1 MEKII
6 DISRKISSNMVM
18 WPGDDAPK
26 ISKKCS
32 INKGDCCNLSS
43 IEMNL
48 HIGTHIDAPFHF
60 IDGGKSISS
69 LDLSYFIGNVK
80 VFELDVEN
88 YIDKKDLINLD
99 ILKGDKIFFKTKNSF
114 LPDDSIFYKDYVYI
128 NTEAARYLVEK
139 QIKTVGI
146 DYFSIGGYHKE
157 NEIVHKILLS
167 SDIFIIEGLNLKE
180 AVVGEYG
187 FSCLPLYIEGVD
199 GSPARGV
206 LYI

>member
-99 ILKGDKIFFKTKNSF
+99 ILKGDKIFFKTKNFSATVAVLAENKHSARALFCIRQSRDLNPGRPHARSTLYRYTTSDTSNFCHFF
-114 LPDDSIFYKDYVYI
+114 LANFLDLTF
-128 NTEAARYLVEK
+128 
-139 QIKTVGI
+139 
-146 DYFSIGGYHKE
+146 
-157 NEIVHKILLS
+157 
-167 SDIFIIEGLNLKE
+167 
-180 AVVGEYG
+180 
-187 FSCLPLYIEGVD
+187 
-199 GSPARGV
+199 
-206 LYI
+206 